1 MDTNR
6 KGNIMS
12 TETTPDLE
20 AAAKEL
26 AEKKQKIKAAKDRL
40 AKRIKTDEDRV
51 KELEKQI
58 ALNTPEGDNMV
69 GDWHVK
75 VTPSKD
81 LAKTKLA
88 EAFPQE
94 DFPQLWKS
102 EILGGEVKKM
112 IGETDYDVYRI
123 PNGKATITVTNVS
136 ED

>member
-1 MDTNR
+1 M
-6 KGNIMS
+6 
-12 TETTPDLE
+12 TEKIDLE

-136 ED
+136 DED

>member
-1 MDTNR
+1 M
-6 KGNIMS
+6 
-12 TETTPDLE
+12 TEKIDLE

>member
-1 MDTNR
+1 M
-6 KGNIMS
+6 
-12 TETTPDLE
+12 TEKIDLE

-112 IGETDYDVYRI
+112 IGETDYNVYRI
-123 PNGKATITVTNVS
+123 PNGKATVTVTNIS
-136 ED
+136 DD

>member
-1 MDTNR
+1 
-6 KGNIMS
+6 MS
-12 TETTPDLE
+12 EKIDLE

-58 ALNTPEGDNMV
+58 ALNTPEGDNVV

-136 ED
+136 DED

>member
-1 MDTNR
+1 M
-6 KGNIMS
+6 
-12 TETTPDLE
+12 TEKIDLE
-20 AAAKEL
+20 AAANEL

-40 AKRIKTDEDRV
+40 AKRIKPDEDRV

-58 ALNTPEGDNMV
+58 ALNTPEGDNVV

-112 IGETDYDVYRI
+112 IGETDYNVYRI

-136 ED
+136 DED